1 MGLRRITQFPVYP
14 FLVAALPVI
23 YFYEANFRT
32 LGTGDGFRMVLLYWV
47 LTGLLLGLGRLI
59 WRDVNRAGLV
69 VGPLAVVLFLGA
81 RVGGVL
87 TLVFLGLAL
96 GLGVLFLRRSI
107 EVGRAAIPLN
117 MALLVLAGLP
127 LVQTVMASR
136 SQDAPV
142 PTSLFATPIDLG
154 RSAVGEPPPDIYFL
168 LLDGLGQPEFI
179 EREFNLPPEFLA
191 GVLEERGFRVLRKSN
206 ACYQQTA
213 LSLSSTLNLGYVH
226 DLLDIPDPE
235 NADRRVLASLIAEN
249 RAVGALKESGYELV
263 TFPSGYPL
271 TRMEGAARRIR
282 PLVSPT
288 FLEYYVIEDGI
299 LPLVQPLLGRGPA
312 DFSFG
317 LRRHRLEYVFDH
329 LAKARQG
336 IPGEIPVFVFA
347 HIMAPHPP
355 FVFSST
361 GAGLRSRKTFA
372 FADGS
377 HYYDIHGRE
386 GTPYAHLY
394 SDQLTYVMK
403 RLGEAVDDIL
413 ASSPRPP
420 VIIVQGDHGP
430 GSRLHHERVMYSD
443 HVERFGIFN
452 AWYIPPGLHLELHE
466 GATALNTFPVL
477 FNALFGTNLPRP
489 QDRFFYAR
497 MSQPYAHLELNLTK
511 E

>member
-1 MGLRRITQFPVYP
+1 
-14 FLVAALPVI
+14 
-23 YFYEANFRT
+23 
-32 LGTGDGFRMVLLYWV
+32 
-47 LTGLLLGLGRLI
+47 
-59 WRDVNRAGLV
+59 
-69 VGPLAVVLFLGA
+69 
-81 RVGGVL
+81 
-87 TLVFLGLAL
+87 
-96 GLGVLFLRRSI
+96 
-107 EVGRAAIPLN
+107 

-136 SQDAPV
+136 AQNTPV
-142 PTSLFATPIDLG
+142 PTSLFTSPVDLG
-154 RSAVGEPPPDIYFL
+154 HPAVGEPPPDIYFL
-168 LLDGLGQPEFI
+168 MLDGLGQPEFL
-179 EREFNLPPEFLA
+179 EREFHLLPEFLG
-191 GVLEERGFRVLRKSN
+191 GVLEKRGFRVLRQSN

-213 LSLSSTLNLGYVH
+213 LSLSSTLNLGYIH
-226 DLLDIPDPE
+226 DLLEIPDPE
-235 NADRRVLASLIAEN
+235 NGDRRVLARLVAEN
-249 RAVGALKESGYELV
+249 RVVGALKESGYELV

-271 TRMEGAARRIR
+271 TRMDGATSRYR
-282 PLVSPT
+282 PWVDPS

-299 LPLVQPLLGRGPA
+299 LPLLQPLLGMGPA

-329 LAKARQG
+329 LADARDG
-336 IPGEIPVFVFA
+336 IPVETPVFVFA

-355 FVFSST
+355 FVFSRT
-361 GAGLRSRKTFA
+361 GEGLRSRKTFA

-377 HYYDIHGRE
+377 HWYDIHGRE
-386 GTPYAHLY
+386 GTPYFRLY
-394 SDQLTYVMK
+394 SEQLTYVMK
-403 RLGEAVDDIL
+403 RLGEAVDAIL

-430 GSRLHHERVMYSD
+430 GSGLHHERIMYSD

-452 AWYIPPGLHLELHE
+452 AWYIPPGLHLELQE

-477 FNALFGTNLPRP
+477 FNALFGTNLPLP